1 MTINELITATQDAK
15 TRSAW
20 SRGVKTYALELLENL
35 EEAISGGYFSE
46 EDLTSP
52 KLLEKALLNGAADW
66 SQYSWGGCSLIYNST
81 IALRLCTYTELV
93 KTKDGS
99 KKPNPYEEWLDVQA
113 RALYQASALILSLIR

>member
-1 MTINELITATQDAK
+1 MTIKELITATQDTK

-20 SRGVKTYALELLENL
+20 SKGVKTYALELLEKL
-35 EEAISGGYFSE
+35 EEDVSCGYFDE
-46 EDLTSP
+46 ADLTSP

-81 IALRLCTYTELV
+81 IAFRLCNYTELV

-99 KKPNPYEEWLDVQA
+99 KKPNAREEWLDVQA

>member
-1 MTINELITATQDAK
+1 MTLKELTAAVEATK

-20 SRGVKTYALELLENL
+20 SKGVKTYALELLESI
-35 EEAISGGYFSE
+35 EEAISGGYFAE

-52 KLLEKALLNGAADW
+52 KLLEKALLNGASDW
-66 SQYSWGGCSLIYNST
+66 KQYSWGGCSLIYNST
-81 IALRLCTYTELV
+81 IALRLCTYSELV
-93 KTKDGS
+93 KTKDGT